1 MQRLL
6 LTLLSVLFV
15 TLIATPTLGAG
26 WLWDTG
32 NGVGF
37 VAFAGLLYLG
47 RSEGS
52 GKNQQAH
59 QLLGFAVLGVTTT
72 HAYWFLLFDA
82 AVIEYIKPGAPVYMW
97 AGILGFILL
106 TVLIFTGLPEY
117 RLRLHKRYAIF
128 KYWHRGLAFAT
139 IAGAGYHIVASGFYL
154 GISFQVL
161 LFVMLI
167 IAALFGD
174 QLITRREVE
183 TRQPSAMYL
192 VAGVLCVLLFA
203 GIRNFSI

>member
-1 MQRLL
+1 
-6 LTLLSVLFV
+6 
-15 TLIATPTLGAG
+15 
-26 WLWDTG
+26 
-32 NGVGF
+32 
-37 VAFAGLLYLG
+37 
-47 RSEGS
+47 
-52 GKNQQAH
+52 
-59 QLLGFAVLGVTTT
+59 
-72 HAYWFLLFDA
+72 
-82 AVIEYIKPGAPVYMW
+82 
-97 AGILGFILL
+97 
-106 TVLIFTGLPEY
+106 LPEY

-154 GISFQVL
+154 SISFQVV

-192 VAGVLCVLLFA
+192 VAGVLCVWLFA